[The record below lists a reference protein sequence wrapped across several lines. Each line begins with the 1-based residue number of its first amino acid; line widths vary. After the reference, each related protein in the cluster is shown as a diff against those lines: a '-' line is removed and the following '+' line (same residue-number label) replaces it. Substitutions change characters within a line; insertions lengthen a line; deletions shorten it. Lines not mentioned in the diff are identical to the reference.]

1 LKKLTQKE
9 AVMAAKIRQILLTTS
24 LAATA
29 SMIATVPAFAVGLT
43 RPSDIE
49 FTKNGVVNTDP
60 SQLNI
65 KSWNFDSTKAPVYD
79 STGINGVNRQVLNDI
94 TKNNAAK
101 ATSALTDNSSATN
114 VELFTDGEIITDN
127 VGFQGKLGKNTIKV
141 ESVTKADWAD
151 GKLATAWLTG
161 FGNTYSFLMQGITTT
176 SGSNMYSDFQNNFDA
191 FVAYLSTNGFNA
203 AGDANIG
210 DITYDDATGKLNV
223 DLVGHYDVTGRYL
236 DTRTTIRQSG
246 KTINNPFYGIGTS
259 PDIARNRTENPI
271 LDGVLF
277 SLAKEAFKIG
287 TTLQVSEIAKVTFN
301 DKVDYAFAFA
311 ATDSGAIAGD
321 RSLLND
327 NTSHTGT
334 YRWVKTFANLSDIPP
349 TEKVPEPSALLALMA
364 VGGAAFAQ
372 RKAKKETL
380 S

>member
-1 LKKLTQKE
+1 MTQKE

-49 FTKNGVVNTDP
+49 FTKNGVVNTDA

-65 KSWNFDSTKAPVYD
+65 RSWNYDSTKPPVTD
-79 STGINGVNRQVLNDI
+79 STGIGSVNRQLLNDI

-114 VELFTDGEIITDN
+114 VELFTDGETITDN
-127 VGFQGKLGKNTIKV
+127 VGFQGKLGKNKIKV

-161 FGNTYSFLMQGITTT
+161 FGNTYGSLMQGIATTP
-176 SGSNMYSDFQNNFDA
+176 GSNMYNDFQNNFGS
-191 FVAYLSTNGFNA
+191 FVTYLSTNGFNA

-210 DITYDDATGKLNV
+210 DITYDDTTGKLNV

-236 DTRTTIRQSG
+236 DTR
-246 KTINNPFYGIGTS
+246 KTVKVGGRMVNNPLYGIGTS
-259 PDIARNRTENPI
+259 PDIARNRTGNPI

-277 SLAKEAFKIG
+277 SLAKQAFKTG

-311 ATDSGAIAGD
+311 ATESNAIAGD
-321 RSLLND
+321 RNVIND
-327 NTSHTGT
+327 NTSHTGVYSWTNT
-334 YRWVKTFANLSDIPP
+334 YPVPKPP
-349 TEKVPEPSALLALMA
+349 VERKVPEPSALLALMA